1 MLHLGLIQKRVN
13 SPLDTI
19 RDQNG
24 SVYNPSRRS
33 RQKPPAHYRSGFCA
47 TYSVQDILE
56 LQLVPTKMSRSR
68 WMMRNPVYL
77 VSPDDVDEEEIDPM
91 DLAPLESSSA
101 PIVTVPVAA
110 VEAVE
115 DAAEDESI
123 SSLESDYS
131 TEDEDRDGVS
141 GPLFIWKMEL
151 CNWL

>member
-1 MLHLGLIQKRVN
+1 M
-13 SPLDTI
+13 
-19 RDQNG
+19 
-24 SVYNPSRRS
+24 
-33 RQKPPAHYRSGFCA
+33 
-47 TYSVQDILE
+47 
-56 LQLVPTKMSRSR
+56 
-68 WMMRNPVYL
+68 YL

-101 PIVTVPVAA
+101 PIVTVPVAV

-115 DAAEDESI
+115 DATEDESI

-141 GPLFIWKMEL
+141 GPIFIWKMEL